1 MNVSE
6 VQKHAIHKKI
16 LCWKISAKNFFLI
29 SSDID
34 DCYPSPCKN
43 NGTCIDGV
51 NNYTCSCVPGFE
63 GKNCTISKLLN
74 KFNNL
79 VFFFLSYQSGTV
91 NIVFIAL
98 LLVFFFCVFFFFFFF
113 NWSVNAGVFKVKLKT
128 FKVQRSNCCY
138 CSSFGKVMTVIP

>member
-74 KFNNL
+74 NFNNL
-79 VFFFLSYQSGTV
+79 VFFSSYQSGTV

-98 LLVFFFCVFFFFFFF
+98 LLVFCFCFFCFFFH
-113 NWSVNAGVFKVKLKT
+113 WSVNAGVFKVKLKT
-128 FKVQRSNCCY
+128 FKVQRSNCCD
-138 CSSFGKVMTVIP
+138 CSSFRKVMTVIS

>member
-74 KFNNL
+74 NFNNL
-79 VFFFLSYQSGTV
+79 VFFKLSVRDSHNELHDLSNQKNS
-91 NIVFIAL
+91 
-98 LLVFFFCVFFFFFFF
+98 
-113 NWSVNAGVFKVKLKT
+113 SVSSWDSWVKVSYL
-128 FKVQRSNCCY
+128 SWIP
-138 CSSFGKVMTVIP
+138 SSLPHSLFP

>member
-74 KFNNL
+74 DFNNL
-79 VFFFLSYQSGTV
+79 VFFSSYQSGTV

-98 LLVFFFCVFFFFFFF
+98 LLVFLFFVFFLFFFFH
-113 NWSVNAGVFKVKLKT
+113 WSVNAGVFKVKLKT

-138 CSSFGKVMTVIP
+138 CSSFRKVMTVIP

>member
-79 VFFFLSYQSGTV
+79 VFFFFKLSVRDSKYCFYCITSGFFV
-91 NIVFIAL
+91 VVVVVV
-98 LLVFFFCVFFFFFFF
+98 VFFSLIGQCGRFQ
-113 NWSVNAGVFKVKLKT
+113 GKVKD
-128 FKVQRSNCCY
+128 
-138 CSSFGKVMTVIP
+138 I

>member
-74 KFNNL
+74 NFNNL
-79 VFFFLSYQSGTV
+79 VFFFKLSVRDSKYCFYCITSG
-91 NIVFIAL
+91 FFF
-98 LLVFFFCVFFFFFFF
+98 VFFLLFFFH
-113 NWSVNAGVFKVKLKT
+113 WSVNAGVFKVKLKT

-138 CSSFGKVMTVIP
+138 CSSFRKVMTVIP

>member
-1 MNVSE
+1 MG
-6 VQKHAIHKKI
+6 AKI
-16 LCWKISAKNFFLI
+16 FFLI

-74 KFNNL
+74 NFNNFFFFKL
-79 VFFFLSYQSGTV
+79 SVRDIKYCFYCITSVFFVVFFFDRSMGLELGFDRSMGRFQG
-91 NIVFIAL
+91 
-98 LLVFFFCVFFFFFFF
+98 
-113 NWSVNAGVFKVKLKT
+113 KVKD
-128 FKVQRSNCCY
+128 
-138 CSSFGKVMTVIP
+138 I

>member
-74 KFNNL
+74 NFNNL

-98 LLVFFFCVFFFFFFF
+98 LLFFFFCFVFFYFH
-113 NWSVNAGVFKVKLKT
+113 WSVNAGVFKVKLKT
-128 FKVQRSNCCY
+128 FKVQRGNCCY
-138 CSSFGKVMTVIP
+138 CSSFRKVMTVIP